1 MTTGKFDTE
10 DAPGLLAVALG
21 AVGLTQIGTISLYG
35 YSLAD
40 TAFSMGTTT
49 ISWAAILIVAGL
61 AWISFTNEV
70 GLGDYVD
77 VISDGTDPQNKNQNL
92 ETAYRAAVVAL
103 IAIVL
108 GMVFVTG
115 FNDAVTG
122 SDIAGTIAAGGILS
136 GTTVAIYGG

>member
-49 ISWAAILIVAGL
+49 ISWAALLIVAGL
-61 AWISFTNEV
+61 AWVSFTNEV

-77 VISDGTDPQNKNQNL
+77 VISDGKDPQNKSQNL

-103 IAIVL
+103 IGVVI
-108 GMVFVTG
+108 GMVFITG
-115 FNDAVTG
+115 FSDAVTG
-122 SDIAGTIAAGGILS
+122 SDIAGTIATLGILS

>member
-21 AVGLTQIGTISLYG
+21 AVGLTQIGAISLYG
-35 YSLAD
+35 YSLAE
-40 TAFSMGTTT
+40 TAFAMGATN

-61 AWISFTNEV
+61 AWVSFTNEV
-70 GLGDYVD
+70 GLGDYAD
-77 VISDGTDPQNKNQNL
+77 VISDGKDPQNKNQNL
-92 ETAYRAAVVAL
+92 EIAYRAAVVGL
-103 IAIVL
+103 IAVVV

-115 FNDAVTG
+115 FNDVVTG